1 MKIYKCDRCGKV
13 MDYMEAQINLGLSVD
28 RLCDLGYERYY
39 ESTQK
44 DLCENCYQTIKEVLE
59 DGEIK

>member
-1 MKIYKCDRCGKV
+1 MKAVMCDRCGKNCGPFR
-13 MDYMEAQINLGLSVD
+13 EAGIQLVFDGIETHNA
-28 RLCDLGYERYY
+28 
-39 ESTQK
+39 

>member
-1 MKIYKCDRCGKV
+1 MKIYKCDRCGKYMGEELVAGV
-13 MDYMEAQINLGLSVD
+13 MLNLD
-28 RLCDLGYERYY
+28 DEYTHIY
-39 ESTQK
+39 